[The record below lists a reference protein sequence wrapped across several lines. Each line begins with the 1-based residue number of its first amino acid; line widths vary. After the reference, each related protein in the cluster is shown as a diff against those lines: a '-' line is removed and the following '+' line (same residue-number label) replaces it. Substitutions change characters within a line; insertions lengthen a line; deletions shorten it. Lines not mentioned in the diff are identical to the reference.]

1 MIDFGAPGPDRG
13 ERGKYLLLPPGYD
26 GPVPEGGFFVARS
39 RTTRVLVP
47 GRSFMENNDP
57 KTHGQFQQT
66 KPEMMDFAGA
76 ITPRPRFAILD
87 GATRSRSKC
96 T

>member
-1 MIDFGAPGPDRG
+1 MRSRLRRWVIDFGAPGPDRG

-26 GPVPEGGFFVARS
+26 GPMPEGGFFAARS

-57 KTHGQFQQT
+57 KPTVHS
-66 KPEMMDFAGA
+66 
-76 ITPRPRFAILD
+76 
-87 GATRSRSKC
+87 SRLRDCVSSC
-96 T
+96 